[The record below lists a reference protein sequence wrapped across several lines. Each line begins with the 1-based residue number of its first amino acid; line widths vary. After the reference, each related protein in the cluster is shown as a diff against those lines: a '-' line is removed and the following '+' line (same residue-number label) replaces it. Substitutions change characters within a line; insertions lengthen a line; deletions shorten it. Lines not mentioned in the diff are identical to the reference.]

1 MLGLGTDICRYDYPR
16 TYGPA
21 SVEPYTGSVVLDG
34 TNDRLDASRT
44 ASFVQD
50 FGANSSWSIRFQI
63 ELDQAIPATSLFV
76 GTVGPASDLLSFEV
90 TGSNHSSGAGNFRIT
105 HIVSGTTVLDIHFD
119 TNIAQD
125 TWTELVLTCDA
136 SGATRVFAC
145 YQDGS
150 AATGT
155 TETGLN
161 SSSSMLP
168 GSRSVNL
175 GTFANVAF
183 YAFKIDNIASW
194 SSVLTAS
201 EVSAIHSDQPLLT
214 SNYGDYTSSSD
225 LTTYYTMEEGSG
237 TTASDV
243 SGNSAGDITLTN
255 GPTWSSDT
263 MF

>member
-1 MLGLGTDICRYDYPR
+1 ME
-16 TYGPA
+16 YGPS
-21 SVEPYTGSVVLDG
+21 SVETYTSSIVLDG
-34 TNDRLDASRT
+34 TNDRLDATRT
-44 ASFVQD
+44 GSFIQD
-50 FGANSSWSIRFQI
+50 FGANSSWSLRFQI
-63 ELDQAIPATSLFV
+63 ELDQAIPSNSLFI
-76 GTVGPASDLLSFEV
+76 GTAGPATDLLSFEV
-90 TGSNHSSGAGNFRIT
+90 TGDGHAVADEGNIRIT
-105 HIVSGTTVLDIHFD
+105 HIVSGTTVLDSFFN
-119 TNIAQD
+119 TNVAQN
-125 TWTELVLTCDA
+125 TWTEIVLTCDA
-136 SGATRVFAC
+136 SGTNRVFTC

-150 AATGT
+150 VASKTDTIVRA
-155 TETGLN
+155 

-214 SNYGDYTSSSD
+214 SDYGDYSSSSD

-237 TTASDV
+237 TASDV
-243 SGNSAGDITLTN
+243 SGNSADDITLTN

>member
-1 MLGLGTDICRYDYPR
+1 MLGIGTNICRYDYPR

-21 SVEPYTGSVVLDG
+21 SVEPYTSSVVLDG
-34 TNDRLDASRT
+34 TNDTLVTTRT
-44 ASFVQD
+44 GSFIQD

-63 ELDQAIPATSLFV
+63 ELDQSIPATSLFI
-76 GTVGPASDLLSFEV
+76 GSAGPATDLLSFEV

-105 HIVSGTTVLDIHFD
+105 HIVSGTTVLDTHFD

-136 SGATRVFAC
+136 SGTNRVFAC

-150 AATGT
+150 AASKTDT
-155 TETGLN
+155 TLRA

-175 GTFANVAF
+175 GTFAGVVF
-183 YAFKIDNIASW
+183 FAFKIDNIASW

-214 SNYGDYTSSSD
+214 SDYGDYSSSSD

-243 SGNSAGDITLTN
+243 SGNSADDITLTN

>member
-1 MLGLGTDICRYDYPR
+1 MLGVATDIIRHDFAR
-16 TYGPA
+16 TYGPPNA
-21 SVEPYTGSVVLDG
+21 EPYTSSIVLDG

-63 ELDQAIPATSLFV
+63 ELDQSIPSTSLFV
-76 GTVGPASDLLSFEV
+76 GTAGPASDLLSFEV

-105 HIVSGTTVLDIHFD
+105 HIVSGTTVLDTHFD

-136 SGATRVFAC
+136 SGTNRVFTC

-150 AATGT
+150 AASKTDT
-155 TETGLN
+155 TLRA

-168 GSRSVNL
+168 GSRTVNL

-214 SNYGDYTSSSD
+214 SDYGDYSSSSD